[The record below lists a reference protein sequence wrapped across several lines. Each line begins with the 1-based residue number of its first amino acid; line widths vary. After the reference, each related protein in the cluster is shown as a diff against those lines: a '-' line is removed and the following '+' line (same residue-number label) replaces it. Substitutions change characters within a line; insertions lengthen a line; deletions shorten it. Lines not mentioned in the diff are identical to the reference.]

1 MASIGSQ
8 LFAVIVSS
16 ASAVL
21 KASFK
26 QFDLLGVI
34 IIAGVSIFSAR
45 LLAKT
50 GVLLASILAGVSG
63 FLWLYFTAEKTR

>member
-1 MASIGSQ
+1 
-8 LFAVIVSS
+8 LFAVIA

-21 KASFK
+21 KANFK

-34 IIAGVSIFSAR
+34 IITAVSIFSAH

-50 GVLLASILAGVSG
+50 GVLLASIIAGVSG
-63 FLWLYFTAEKTR
+63 FLWLYFTAEKIR